1 MSFFV
6 FFWWGRGVVKMHYTE
21 FYCKILIFLLQDTE
35 FIQKKL
41 WQVCK
46 WSSLVPHPL
55 THLAVVGFS
64 DLLLAILIS
73 YRPTGLG
80 QHTMK
85 QDCHATHLFS
95 QQVQKHQLGNSILF
109 SNHFR
114 LWNIAADIDFQP
126 NLY

>member
-1 MSFFV
+1 
-6 FFWWGRGVVKMHYTE
+6 MHYTE

-35 FIQKKL
+35 FIQKKI

-95 QQVQKHQLGNSILF
+95 QQVQ
-109 SNHFR
+109 
-114 LWNIAADIDFQP
+114 NINIFKLDLQAVLT
-126 NLY
+126 NLLPMGGGQSF